1 MNYRNVVTS
10 FLQYEELILL
20 LRRSNRV
27 STYQGKW
34 AGVSGF
40 LEEGENPLERAKTE
54 IKEEV
59 CLSSLEVELVRSGKP
74 LRIYDEQEE
83 TIWIVHPFLFTVTS
97 QRVSTDWEHSDH
109 IWVNPSNIAAFETV
123 PKLKQAFDRVRW
135 DLDSIPQN
143 LVEAVQIVQE
153 IAQDRFNGASY
164 LGRRALSAIQ
174 AAAQLSIAQSSNAFF
189 KDILI
194 VTARLREAQP
204 SMATIVN
211 LTGRLLYALD
221 SVRDSTYIT
230 DLRQMTIN
238 LAKKSIS
245 QSELA
250 VEQVA
255 RNGRSSILGKR
266 SILTHSYSSTVKRTL
281 QLCKGQSMTIFV
293 TESASGF
300 EGRAL
305 ARDLV
310 DSGLT
315 VHVLPDTATRRIP
328 QDIDSVIVGADGV
341 LADGSVINKTGTR
354 DIALTAHTLGI
365 PLYVLAETTKLNT
378 MQFLGQLLQLTNL
391 FDVTPSEHVS
401 CLITELGEM
410 KPSDMEM
417 QVRNMVRELYT

>member
-1 MNYRNVVTS
+1 M
-10 FLQYEELILL
+10 
-20 LRRSNRV
+20 
-27 STYQGKW
+27 
-34 AGVSGF
+34 
-40 LEEGENPLERAKTE
+40 E

-59 CLSSLEVELVRSGKP
+59 GLSSLEIDLVRSGKP
-74 LRIYDEQEE
+74 LRIYDEQEG
-83 TIWIVHPFLFTVTS
+83 TVWIVHPFLFTVTS
-97 QRVSTDWEHSDH
+97 QRVITDWEHSDH
-109 IWVNPSNIAAFETV
+109 VWVNPSKIAAFETV
-123 PKLKQAFDRVRW
+123 PKLKEAFDRVRW
-135 DLDSIPQN
+135 DLDNVPQN

-221 SVRDSTYIT
+221 SVRDSTSIT